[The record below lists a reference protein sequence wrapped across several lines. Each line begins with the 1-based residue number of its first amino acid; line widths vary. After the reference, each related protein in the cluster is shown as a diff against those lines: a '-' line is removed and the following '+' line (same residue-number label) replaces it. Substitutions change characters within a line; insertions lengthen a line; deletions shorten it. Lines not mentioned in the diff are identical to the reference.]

1 MFSILIYFYKIK
13 MDNFYEFEQMNFYNN
28 NNFEFM
34 NLDPFGYMNGVS
46 YGNKRYLR
54 DQIMPEAK
62 NIKKKKRINS
72 VEENIEFL
80 GNYNNFNSNINK
92 INNNFGQRK
101 EKKPNLN
108 LNVFINHKNEYMN
121 LDSYNPTEIISPQKN
136 HNKINPFIYKGVC
149 QQHKKTNNNNIL
161 NRNLNNQNFK
171 NENVTLKKNI
181 NNKMN
186 KNIPNKTNKFMPY
199 QLKNLGQKNQFKTNM
214 LNNQIIIPPNINM
227 NNNIILNNNINH
239 NEKYPYRNNL
249 RDSGEIPNYQLR
261 KYKEKN
267 DIINKNNTIKKNN
280 SKNIINN
287 VNQIRKGKIIKDKPV
302 ENEEDESLSN
312 IAEEIYNAF
321 LKKTKKNIE
330 KKEKK
335 QKKEKEKNQIINN
348 KIKNNDFEQVFNIS
362 ISYPPKKLIEEVG
375 CQVEFSKS
383 SRNSRRNSFSDL
395 EKMNKKEKE
404 KDNYRPEKVDIGIG
418 IQLSLLRLSQFEVS
432 PNNEKNVGND
442 KKLNSQIKVEKTS
455 EKENLNDP
463 YSKNDNKMETKE
475 QEVENLPEIIFKDNL
490 KDDIKG
496 KSIEK
501 IKSQNTEDDF
511 KIGENLIESGSEREN
526 EEKKVN
532 KKNRRI
538 KIDLNNNIYFN
549 FLKNDIIN
557 KCQVRKGILG
567 DLEYFNPKKEGD
579 IFDSR
584 IVFIPKASIKPYNK
598 DEIKLDKDYK
608 FRENMTEKE
617 IVPDLFEID
626 ENLEIEDNV
635 IEDIRNSLRGSI
647 DKSIDASVNES
658 LRRSINHS
666 YNQSMRNSLM
676 SSINTEGQGILRRLK
691 LAFEGSVNKEV

>member
-1 MFSILIYFYKIK
+1 

-62 NIKKKKRINS
+62 NIKKKKRIKS

-92 INNNFGQRK
+92 INNNFGRRK
-101 EKKPNLN
+101 EKKPDLN

-199 QLKNLGQKNQFKTNM
+199 QVKKLGQKNQFKTNM

-239 NEKYPYRNNL
+239 NIKYPYRNNL

-267 DIINKNNTIKKNN
+267 DIINKNNTIKRNN
-280 SKNIINN
+280 SKNIFNN

-475 QEVENLPEIIFKDNL
+475 REVENLSGIIFKDNL

-501 IKSQNTEDDF
+501 IKSQNTEDDC

>member
-1 MFSILIYFYKIK
+1 

-92 INNNFGQRK
+92 INNNFGRRK
-101 EKKPNLN
+101 EKKPDLN

-199 QLKNLGQKNQFKTNM
+199 QVKKLGQKNQFKTNM

-239 NEKYPYRNNL
+239 NVKYPYRNNL

-362 ISYPPKKLIEEVG
+362 ISYPQKKLIEEVG

-475 QEVENLPEIIFKDNL
+475 QEVENLSGIIFKDNL

-501 IKSQNTEDDF
+501 IKSQNTEDDC

>member
-1 MFSILIYFYKIK
+1 

-92 INNNFGQRK
+92 INNNFGRRK
-101 EKKPNLN
+101 EKKPDLN

-199 QLKNLGQKNQFKTNM
+199 QVKKLGQKNQFKTNM

-239 NEKYPYRNNL
+239 NVKYPYRNNL

-475 QEVENLPEIIFKDNL
+475 REVENLSGIIFKDNL

-501 IKSQNTEDDF
+501 IKSQNTEDDC

>member
-1 MFSILIYFYKIK
+1 M
-13 MDNFYEFEQMNFYNN
+13 
-28 NNFEFM
+28 
-34 NLDPFGYMNGVS
+34 
-46 YGNKRYLR
+46 
-54 DQIMPEAK
+54 
-62 NIKKKKRINS
+62 
-72 VEENIEFL
+72 
-80 GNYNNFNSNINK
+80 
-92 INNNFGQRK
+92 
-101 EKKPNLN
+101 
-108 LNVFINHKNEYMN
+108 NVFINHKNEYMN

-199 QLKNLGQKNQFKTNM
+199 QVKKLGQKNQFKTNM

-239 NEKYPYRNNL
+239 NVKYPYRNNL

-395 EKMNKKEKE
+395 EKMSKKEKE

-475 QEVENLPEIIFKDNL
+475 QEVENLPEKNSEIILKDNL

-501 IKSQNTEDDF
+501 IKSQNTKDDF

>member
-1 MFSILIYFYKIK
+1 

-62 NIKKKKRINS
+62 NIKKKKRIKIIK
-72 VEENIEFL
+72 ENIEFL

-92 INNNFGQRK
+92 INNNFGRRK
-101 EKKPNLN
+101 EKKPDLN

-199 QLKNLGQKNQFKTNM
+199 QVKKLGQKNQFKTNM

-239 NEKYPYRNNL
+239 NIKYPYRNNL

-267 DIINKNNTIKKNN
+267 DIINKNNTIKRNN

-475 QEVENLPEIIFKDNL
+475 REVENLSGIIFKDNL

-501 IKSQNTEDDF
+501 IKSQNTEDDC

>member
-1 MFSILIYFYKIK
+1 
-13 MDNFYEFEQMNFYNN
+13 
-28 NNFEFM
+28 
-34 NLDPFGYMNGVS
+34 
-46 YGNKRYLR
+46 
-54 DQIMPEAK
+54 
-62 NIKKKKRINS
+62 
-72 VEENIEFL
+72 
-80 GNYNNFNSNINK
+80 
-92 INNNFGQRK
+92 
-101 EKKPNLN
+101 
-108 LNVFINHKNEYMN
+108 
-121 LDSYNPTEIISPQKN
+121 
-136 HNKINPFIYKGVC
+136 
-149 QQHKKTNNNNIL
+149 
-161 NRNLNNQNFK
+161 
-171 NENVTLKKNI
+171 
-181 NNKMN
+181 
-186 KNIPNKTNKFMPY
+186 MPY
-199 QLKNLGQKNQFKTNM
+199 QVKKLGQKNQFKTNM

-239 NEKYPYRNNL
+239 NVKYPYRNNL

-287 VNQIRKGKIIKDKPV
+287 VNQMRKGKIIKDKPE

-348 KIKNNDFEQVFNIS
+348 KIKNNDFDQVFNIS

-395 EKMNKKEKE
+395 EKMSKKEKE

-475 QEVENLPEIIFKDNL
+475 QEVENLPEKNSEIIFKDNL

>member
-1 MFSILIYFYKIK
+1 

-92 INNNFGQRK
+92 INNNFGRRK
-101 EKKPNLN
+101 EKKPDLN

-186 KNIPNKTNKFMPY
+186 KNISNKTYKFMPY
-199 QLKNLGQKNQFKTNM
+199 QVKKLGQKNQFKTNM

-239 NEKYPYRNNL
+239 NVKYPYRNNL

-267 DIINKNNTIKKNN
+267 DIINKNNTIKRNN
-280 SKNIINN
+280 SKNIFNN

-475 QEVENLPEIIFKDNL
+475 QEGENLPEIIFKDNL

>member
-1 MFSILIYFYKIK
+1 MS
-13 MDNFYEFEQMNFYNN
+13 
-28 NNFEFM
+28 
-34 NLDPFGYMNGVS
+34 
-46 YGNKRYLR
+46 
-54 DQIMPEAK
+54 
-62 NIKKKKRINS
+62 
-72 VEENIEFL
+72 
-80 GNYNNFNSNINK
+80 
-92 INNNFGQRK
+92 
-101 EKKPNLN
+101 
-108 LNVFINHKNEYMN
+108 
-121 LDSYNPTEIISPQKN
+121 
-136 HNKINPFIYKGVC
+136 
-149 QQHKKTNNNNIL
+149 
-161 NRNLNNQNFK
+161 
-171 NENVTLKKNI
+171 
-181 NNKMN
+181 
-186 KNIPNKTNKFMPY
+186 
-199 QLKNLGQKNQFKTNM
+199 
-214 LNNQIIIPPNINM
+214 
-227 NNNIILNNNINH
+227 
-239 NEKYPYRNNL
+239 
-249 RDSGEIPNYQLR
+249 
-261 KYKEKN
+261 
-267 DIINKNNTIKKNN
+267 
-280 SKNIINN
+280 
-287 VNQIRKGKIIKDKPV
+287 
-302 ENEEDESLSN
+302 
-312 IAEEIYNAF
+312 
-321 LKKTKKNIE
+321 
-330 KKEKK
+330 
-335 QKKEKEKNQIINN
+335 KKEKET
-348 KIKNNDFEQVFNIS
+348 
-362 ISYPPKKLIEEVG
+362 
-375 CQVEFSKS
+375 
-383 SRNSRRNSFSDL
+383 
-395 EKMNKKEKE
+395 
-404 KDNYRPEKVDIGIG
+404 DNYRPEQVDIGIG

-475 QEVENLPEIIFKDNL
+475 QEVENLPEKNSEIILKDNL

-501 IKSQNTEDDF
+501 IKSQNTKDDF

-647 DKSIDASVNES
+647 DKSFDASVNES